1 MSTLMRVRA
10 VSSGWTGG
18 PGLNTFYFLGSEPP
32 VTAEATE
39 AVARVRAFYE
49 SLKTR
54 MATIWTVQPDNSVD
68 TLNDVTGA
76 LTGGL
81 AGTAVA
87 ATTGTGLSTINDL
100 ASMAV
105 IRINTGVIVNG
116 RRLQGRHFIGP
127 FDTGQTT
134 SGGLA
139 PATVTAFNTAANLLT
154 TTIVTPILACVW
166 HRPVG
171 GAGGSHATVSTFA
184 TQTKLGVLRS
194 RRDA

>member
-10 VSSGWTGG
+10 VSQGWVGG

-39 AVARVRAFYE
+39 AVARVRAFFE
-49 SLKTR
+49 SLKTK
-54 MATIWTVQPDNSVD
+54 MPTLWTVQPQNAVD
-68 TLNDVTGA
+68 TIDDTTGA

-81 AGTAVA
+81 SGTAVGL
-87 ATTGTGLSTINDL
+87 TTGTGLSTVNDL

-105 IRINTGVIVNG
+105 VRINTGAIVNG
-116 RRLQGRHFIGP
+116 RRLRGRHFIGP
-127 FDTGQTT
+127 FDTGQTAA
-134 SGGLA
+134 GGLA
-139 PATVTAFNTAANLLT
+139 AATVTAFNTAAALLT
-154 TTIVTPILACVW
+154 TTITTPIINCVW

-171 GAGGSHATVSTFA
+171 GAGGSHATVTTFE

-194 RRDA
+194 RRD